1 MGYYLSSKECTKV
14 FLKIALARVI
24 FEALEAQGSGLPKT
38 FHSKTNSITDIHYIL
53 PDKAT
58 PSGSRVSQGHVH
70 PWVNSDNGVYLPPT
84 ADGVLPVPAAIVRA
98 GCSYRSSH
106 LVFTYESFYG
116 PDFTDWVIKSF
127 TSVFAKEIQE
137 APQELTRFPK
147 EVAGGRD
154 SEYRRLVYHRAH
166 AAPAATLWALYNMVH
181 SGNYQKR
188 LSMSLNGKYSH
199 VDLVGSVQLTA
210 ADAKGGLA
218 LAEYVNTLAFCTKTY
233 PVAVAALLGGM
244 DTESWEFRYMLMEPH
259 ESRGALRFFNG
270 ADHSD
275 AKGTPHN
282 HMAAWL
288 YRVSKVD
295 TPSVTLSKQ
304 GLFAEACAVDAWLL
318 IRVMYLVAT
327 ETGPALA
334 AKGIHMEGTVDNA
347 IALHDLLMSKP
358 ELATELLLL
367 GDLGGLN
374 EVFDPALGRWTRKE
388 GGSKQATDRPLA
400 ILGRKALQCM
410 GSDREAVVK
419 ALRTKIKHTNKA
431 IQERGMAKAG

>member
-14 FLKIALARVI
+14 FLKVALARII
-24 FEALEAQGSGLPKT
+24 FVALETQRSGPPKT
-38 FHSKTNSITDIHYIL
+38 SLITDIVYIL
-53 PDKAT
+53 PDKVA

-84 ADGVLPVPAAIVRA
+84 ADGVLPAPAALVQA
-98 GCSYRSSH
+98 GRSYYYKFLYDNH
-106 LVFTYESFYG
+106 PVPE
-116 PDFTDWVIKSF
+116 FTDWVLRSF
-127 TSVFAKEIQE
+127 ASVFAKEIKD

-147 EVAGGRD
+147 DVAGGKYG
-154 SEYRRLVYHRAH
+154 EYRKLAYHRSYV
-166 AAPAATLWALYNMVH
+166 APAATLWTLYNMVL
-181 SGNYQKR
+181 SGNFQNR
-188 LSMSLNGKYSH
+188 LGMFLNGKHSH
-199 VDLVGSVQLTA
+199 IDLVGPVQLPA
-210 ADAKGGLA
+210 ADNKGGMA

-244 DTESWEFRYMLMEPH
+244 NTESWEFRYMLMEPH
-259 ESRGALRFFNG
+259 ESRGALQFFNG

-288 YRVSKVD
+288 YRVSNVD
-295 TPSVTLSKQ
+295 TPSATLSKQ
-304 GLFAEACAVDAWLL
+304 GLFDQAYAADAWLL
-318 IRVMYLVAT
+318 IRAMHLIVTDLGPTLAT
-327 ETGPALA
+327 
-334 AKGIHMEGTVDNA
+334 KGIHMEGTVDNA

-367 GDLGGLN
+367 GGLGDIR
-374 EVFDPALGRWTRKE
+374 EIFDPALGRWTRKE
-388 GGSKQATDRPLA
+388 GGNKQATDRPLA